1 MVNLRAG
8 PIGEFVALGAGDS
21 AKRQFGI
28 PLLPHYYPKTRRTM
42 DIDNPT
48 PLQPVE
54 PDFEFRQS
62 AVRRDEWD
70 LYCKGL
76 KVVRD
81 AFDRLI
87 ENPPPSV
94 TLPQVARLLEV
105 VNKIGRIASGLGY
118 DAVEHRVP
126 QDAAFMIEVDAILDR
141 VFAKPPN
148 ETEKLPASTPEPQIT
163 QPN

>member
-1 MVNLRAG
+1 M
-8 PIGEFVALGAGDS
+8 E
-21 AKRQFGI
+21 
-28 PLLPHYYPKTRRTM
+28 T
-42 DIDNPT
+42 DNPPT
-48 PLQPVE
+48 EVTRPTALVPFE

-118 DAVEHRVP
+118 DDVEHRVP

-141 VFAKPPN
+141 VFTKPEEPKP
-148 ETEKLPASTPEPQIT
+148 TSSLPSCPSVRKSDEQ
-163 QPN
+163 N